1 MTYSYFQQ
9 PKQPKQTIMQ
19 QYRKFIIPAIIGVV
33 SVPIVLG
40 SFFTVD
46 SSEVIVIK
54 RFGELN
60 DNVYHEG
67 LHFKAPFTDKP
78 YSLDIRQQTFG
89 SGVMSAATADTQ
101 EVSSN
106 VAIIWKIKPINAPEI
121 YRNYR
126 TIEEINAKVISPI
139 VLDLFKTE
147 VNKFNSAD
155 LLKSRDTLRQ
165 KFTASL
171 VAQLSKYHLEVSQ
184 VSLTNFQFSKA
195 YMDAIESKQQATV
208 LRDKATI
215 EQETAKIQAT
225 TKLIEAEG
233 EANAIKVKT
242 QAIQSNGGD
251 QYIKYLAV
259 SQWNGVAPLYVGGS
273 SSNGVGF
280 IPFTTPTK

>member
-1 MTYSYFQQ
+1 MSYSYFQQ
-9 PKQPKQTIMQ
+9 HKQTTMQ
-19 QYRKFIIPAIIGVV
+19 QYMKYIKPTVIGVI
-33 SVPIVLG
+33 SIPIILS

-46 SSEVIVIK
+46 SSEVMVIK
-54 RFGELN
+54 RFGELH

-67 LHFKAPFTDKP
+67 LHFKAPLVDKP

-106 VAIIWKIKPINAPEI
+106 VAIIWKIKPTSASEI

-126 TIEEINAKVISPI
+126 TIDEISSKVIAPI
-139 VLDLFKTE
+139 VSDLFKTE

-165 KFTASL
+165 KFTSSL
-171 VAQLSKYHLEVSQ
+171 VSQLSKYHIEVSQ

-259 SQWNGVAPLYVGGS
+259 TQWNGVAPLYVGGS
-273 SSNGVGF
+273 ASNGIGF
-280 IPFTTPTK
+280 IPFTIAPAK

>member
-1 MTYSYFQQ
+1 
-9 PKQPKQTIMQ
+9 MQ
-19 QYRKFIIPAIIGVV
+19 QYMKYIKPTVIGVI
-33 SVPIVLG
+33 SIPIILS

-46 SSEVIVIK
+46 SSEVMVIK
-54 RFGELN
+54 RFGELH

-67 LHFKAPFTDKP
+67 LHFKAPLVDEP

-106 VAIIWKIKPINAPEI
+106 VAIIWKIKPSNAPEI

-126 TIEEINAKVISPI
+126 TIEEISSKVIAPI
-139 VLDLFKTE
+139 VSDLFKTE

-165 KFTASL
+165 KFTSSL
-171 VAQLSKYHLEVSQ
+171 VSQLSKYHIDVSQ

-215 EQETAKIQAT
+215 EQETAKIQAA

-259 SQWNGVAPLYVGGS
+259 TQWNGVAPLYVGGVA
-273 SSNGVGF
+273 SNGVGF
-280 IPFTTPTK
+280 IPFTIAPAK